1 MRSLLKIFKDV
12 LNMSK
17 ITEAAT
23 GLMAA
28 TYAVHHKE
36 YNKGFITGTLS
47 AVGGVLVGLALSDA
61 IAIVGTYI
69 NNKQ

>member
-1 MRSLLKIFKDV
+1 
-12 LNMSK
+12 MSK

-28 TYAVHHKE
+28 TYAVHHDE
-36 YNKGFITGTLS
+36 YNKGVINGTLGM
-47 AVGGVLVGLALSDA
+47 VGGVLVGLAIVDV

-69 NNKQ
+69 KNKQ

>member
-1 MRSLLKIFKDV
+1 
-12 LNMSK
+12 MSK

-28 TYAVHHKE
+28 TYAVHHNK
-36 YNKGFITGTLS
+36 YNKGFITGTLAAAGS
-47 AVGGVLVGLALSDA
+47 MLVGLALSDA

>member
-1 MRSLLKIFKDV
+1 
-12 LNMSK
+12 MSK
-17 ITEAAT
+17 ITEAAAR
-23 GLMAA
+23 LMTA

-36 YNKGFITGTLS
+36 YNKGYIVGALE
-47 AVGGVLVGLALSDA
+47 AVGVVLVGLALSDA

>member
-1 MRSLLKIFKDV
+1 
-12 LNMSK
+12 MSK

-28 TYAVHHKE
+28 TYAVHHDE
-36 YNKGFITGTLS
+36 YNKGVINGTLGM
-47 AVGGVLVGLALSDA
+47 VGGVLVGLAIGDV

-69 NNKQ
+69 KNKQ

>member
-1 MRSLLKIFKDV
+1 
-12 LNMSK
+12 MSK

-23 GLMAA
+23 GLMTA

-47 AVGGVLVGLALSDA
+47 AVGGVLVG
-61 IAIVGTYI
+61 TYI
-69 NNKQ
+69 KNKQ

>member
-1 MRSLLKIFKDV
+1 
-12 LNMSK
+12 MSK

-28 TYAVHHKE
+28 TYAVHHDE
-36 YNKGFITGTLS
+36 CNKGVINGTLGM
-47 AVGGVLVGLALSDA
+47 VGGVLVGLAIADV

-69 NNKQ
+69 KNKQ

>member
-1 MRSLLKIFKDV
+1 
-12 LNMSK
+12 MSK
-17 ITEAAT
+17 ITEVAK

-36 YNKGFITGTLS
+36 YNKGFITGTLATAGS
-47 AVGGVLVGLALSDA
+47 VLVGLALSDA

>member
-1 MRSLLKIFKDV
+1 
-12 LNMSK
+12 MSK

-28 TYAVHHKE
+28 TYAVHHDE
-36 YNKGFITGTLS
+36 YNKGVIGGTLGM
-47 AVGGVLVGLALSDA
+47 VGGVLVGLAIADV

-69 NNKQ
+69 KNKQ